1 MKAILKIALVGCCL
15 LLNYSLHA
23 QGNAALKLSDV
34 LQSNMV
40 VQQGNAFKV
49 WGNAKP
55 LAEVTIGADWLNK
68 EVTVKTDDNGDFVGE
83 ISVPKAEKGNYET
96 HRLTVSSGTEQ
107 VQLNNLLIGDVWFLS
122 GQSNMQFKLEEDKD
136 AATSLPAANHP
147 GIRLFNAD
155 LNFSATPIST
165 VKGKWQACTPETAK
179 KFSAVG
185 YYFGNFLQKEID
197 IPIGLVFS
205 GIGASK
211 VEAFIP
217 QEALKNNPV
226 LDSVYLAP
234 YLKSEKSKE
243 VINGGFS
250 FEKVTRPFLLYNALI
265 NPFIK
270 LSIKGFCWYQGEG
283 NRMERASYTLATQT
297 LITEWRKKFNQGNL
311 PFYYVQVAPFFYDKE
326 DPQMAD
332 YAFFREAQEKIS
344 EIKNTAMVVSMDV
357 GEAKD
362 LHPKKKMPLGNR
374 LARTALNQVY
384 KRKNVAYHGPKFKK
398 LVVKE
403 NKAFV
408 YFEPESVKSGLN
420 TNDSRAPKY
429 FTLAGSDGVF
439 HLATAKIVGNHIE
452 LNSAEVQKPV
462 AVRYAFTNYP
472 VTNFQNKE
480 GLPCIP
486 FRSDKWPEK

>member
-1 MKAILKIALVGCCL
+1 
-15 LLNYSLHA
+15 
-23 QGNAALKLSDV
+23 
-34 LQSNMV
+34 
-40 VQQGNAFKV
+40 
-49 WGNAKP
+49 
-55 LAEVTIGADWLNK
+55 
-68 EVTVKTDDNGDFVGE
+68 
-83 ISVPKAEKGNYET
+83 
-96 HRLTVSSGTEQ
+96 
-107 VQLNNLLIGDVWFLS
+107 
-122 GQSNMQFKLEEDKD
+122 
-136 AATSLPAANHP
+136 
-147 GIRLFNAD
+147 
-155 LNFSATPIST
+155 
-165 VKGKWQACTPETAK
+165 
-179 KFSAVG
+179 
-185 YYFGNFLQKEID
+185 
-197 IPIGLVFS
+197 
-205 GIGASK
+205 
-211 VEAFIP
+211 
-217 QEALKNNPV
+217 
-226 LDSVYLAP
+226 
-234 YLKSEKSKE
+234 
-243 VINGGFS
+243 
-250 FEKVTRPFLLYNALI
+250 
-265 NPFIK
+265 
-270 LSIKGFCWYQGEG
+270 
-283 NRMERASYTLATQT
+283 MERASYTLATQT

-439 HLATAKIVGNHIE
+439 HPATAKIVGNHIE